1 VDKFQNKF
9 YRALTESDGLAKL
22 PPYVRLGARGN
33 DRKNMRQVPEIHRAR
48 PDLNNK
54 VENVRSTGNTRP
66 LSVVDVEDIMR
77 RYHISSLQRGES
89 KNLGNTKMI
98 ITRSMVGTYTLHS

>member
-1 VDKFQNKF
+1 MDKFQNKF

-77 RYHISSLQRGES
+77 RYHIIVYCQYLRVNSLRRYYQHPIYVRMDHVDS
-89 KNLGNTKMI
+89 T
-98 ITRSMVGTYTLHS
+98 